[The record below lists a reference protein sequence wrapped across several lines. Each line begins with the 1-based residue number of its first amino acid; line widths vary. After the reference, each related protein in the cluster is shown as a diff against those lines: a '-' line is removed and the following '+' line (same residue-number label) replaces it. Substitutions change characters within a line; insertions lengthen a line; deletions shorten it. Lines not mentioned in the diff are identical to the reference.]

1 MSTREICPAFVVV
14 DEETSGLSNKYISKL
29 YDFMKKVITF
39 ICDIM
44 VNYLT
49 AYAVS
54 LLQNT

>member
-1 MSTREICPAFVVV
+1 
-14 DEETSGLSNKYISKL
+14 
-29 YDFMKKVITF
+29 MKKVITF

-54 LLQNT
+54 LLQNTWLCCAGFSFLSEATDVPTITTDSANG